1 MIFKS
6 QSLCASLLNLRH
18 QVRQICLF
26 CRIAQ
31 KIRSLYQE
39 KVRYHIFINICSQI
53 LDDQCSG
60 LVIVK
65 SEMYWFLFN
74 FWYGILN
81 DLLKLF
87 YKIKKVRFPSI
98 MCLIG
103 IWSNWWLPELL
114 FRNIF
119 MRWNLTGFS
128 FKRHLYVYRAVVRMK
143 ETLYFLWIFKC
154 YRS

>member
-6 QSLCASLLNLRH
+6 QSLCASLLSLRQ

-26 CRIAQ
+26 CRTAQ
-31 KIRSLYQE
+31 KIRSLCQE

-53 LDDQCSG
+53 LDDQFSNF
-60 LVIVK
+60 VILK
-65 SEMYWFLFN
+65 SEVYWFIFIL
-74 FWYGILN
+74 WYGILN

-87 YKIKKVRFPSI
+87 HKIKKDRFLSI
-98 MCLIG
+98 MCLTR

-119 MRWNLTGFS
+119 MRWNLMGFS
-128 FKRHLYVYRAVVRMK
+128 FKKHLYVYRAVVRIK
-143 ETLYFLWIFKC
+143 ETL
-154 YRS
+154 